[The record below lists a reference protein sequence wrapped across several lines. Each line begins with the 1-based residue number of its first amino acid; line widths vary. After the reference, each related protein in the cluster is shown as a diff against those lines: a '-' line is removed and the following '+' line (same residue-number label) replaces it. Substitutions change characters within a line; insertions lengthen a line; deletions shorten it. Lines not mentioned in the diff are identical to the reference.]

1 MGAIKL
7 DINQIKTLYSTY
19 RVLYQRKVMLG
30 GKEKEGTI
38 NFSKRLFKISTR
50 NSLLDQLETIVH
62 EYYHSVFNELE
73 IDSPEESEINLLSR
87 ALVKFIREN
96 QELIKFIIEYKGE
109 DNAKV

>member
-1 MGAIKL
+1 MQL
-7 DINQIKTLYSTY
+7 DIKEIKTLYSTY
-19 RVLYQRKVMLG
+19 QVLYQRKVMLG

-50 NSLLDQLETIVH
+50 NSFLDQLETVMH

-73 IDSPEESEINLLSR
+73 IDSPEESEIDLLSR

-96 QELIKFIIEYKGE
+96 QELIKLILEYKGE
-109 DNAKV
+109 DSAKI